1 MIFTYYL
8 TFSYITSWLLLAYL
22 LFSIL
27 FKPHLFKSFIDMVCI
42 YIFSKKYKEM
52 TGWCDTQERNFILGL
67 GFALLVFL
75 PFVLYIILGGI
86 SLVKK
91 MNKILDSN

>member
-1 MIFTYYL
+1 
-8 TFSYITSWLLLAYL
+8 
-22 LFSIL
+22 
-27 FKPHLFKSFIDMVCI
+27 MVCI